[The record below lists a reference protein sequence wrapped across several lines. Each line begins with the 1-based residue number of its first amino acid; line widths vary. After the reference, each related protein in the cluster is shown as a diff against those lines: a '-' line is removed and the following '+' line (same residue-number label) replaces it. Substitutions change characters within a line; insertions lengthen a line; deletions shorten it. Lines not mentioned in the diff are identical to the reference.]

1 MDAIVRRIS
10 VRSYDDTELESSA
23 AAFLRASFSEAI
35 PGPFGGRPRFLL
47 LEGAAAKA
55 GLGRFGTYGQ
65 IRSAPAFIV
74 GAIERGPHAMEDFA
88 YALEGI
94 ILRATELGLGS
105 CWLGGLFGRTAI
117 SRALGKADT
126 ELIPACSPVGYPA
139 ERVGLQDK
147 AIRFGAGSRKRKD
160 PSELFF
166 EDPGDGSWLPL
177 GSEGKLS
184 ELLEALRIGPS
195 ASNKQ
200 PWRILFDRAGDRMHL
215 FLREDRLYNT
225 ALGEIRLQNLDMGIA
240 MRHIESAAVSL
251 DLGGCWSFVGDEP
264 PTRHPRLNYIA
275 TWNFA

>member
-1 MDAIVRRIS
+1 
-10 VRSYDDTELESSA
+10 
-23 AAFLRASFSEAI
+23 
-35 PGPFGGRPRFLL
+35 
-47 LEGAAAKA
+47 
-55 GLGRFGTYGQ
+55 
-65 IRSAPAFIV
+65 
-74 GAIERGPHAMEDFA
+74 MEDFA

-184 ELLEALRIGPS
+184 ELLEALRS
-195 ASNKQ
+195 A
-200 PWRILFDRAGDRMHL
+200 
-215 FLREDRLYNT
+215 
-225 ALGEIRLQNLDMGIA
+225 
-240 MRHIESAAVSL
+240 
-251 DLGGCWSFVGDEP
+251 
-264 PTRHPRLNYIA
+264 HPRRTSSPGGFSSIVRAIA
-275 TWNFA
+275 CIFFSGKTASITPPWARFDSRTSIWASR